1 MLEWII
7 KIITH
12 FFPLRSKTGQGEKN
26 VQPFYPN
33 TRRNFVWSSKCRAV
47 FFLIVETCTSQF
59 PFICLEHLIN
69 RQHENYC
76 LSLYSYFCQSLQ
88 KCNNVC
94 INTMKRNAADKN
106 SKKSLLKNSVIGFMC
121 QSVKRDQKYFISFTE
136 CHHIT
141 VIVVLCLSF

>member
-1 MLEWII
+1 MYS
-7 KIITH
+7 H
-12 FFPLRSKTGQGEKN
+12 FTP
-26 VQPFYPN
+26 
-33 TRRNFVWSSKCRAV
+33 TRAEILFGHQSAAR
-47 FFLIVETCTSQF
+47 FFFIVETCTSQF

-76 LSLYSYFCQSLQ
+76 LSLYPYFCQSLQ

-121 QSVKRDQKYFISFTE
+121 
-136 CHHIT
+136 
-141 VIVVLCLSF
+141 